1 MLNVSRCSQRIM
13 HKVRVQHQKL
23 NMPICSLEFSAY
35 CFILAAK
42 SYSLHPQA
50 VYCSFTLGK
59 KQLLLTFP
67 VKGAWRATWPTQH
80 SCLRE
85 GQLCSSPRPP
95 GMWWEHQHQAHTETT
110 KFSCLQSSIP
120 SLTYI
125 KCSTFCLL
133 SCQDYPGLNVFILC
147 ALPNLFRMGLYIDLL
162 QGLSFFLTSFLKL
175 FAPQV
180 SSKCSS
186 ASVFTSILCCNI
198 CEH

>member
-110 KFSCLQSSIP
+110 KFSCLELNSI
-120 SLTYI
+120 LNVHKMLYI
-125 KCSTFCLL
+125 LPPFL
-133 SCQDYPGLNVFILC
+133 PGLSRAECF
-147 ALPNLFRMGLYIDLL
+147 Y
-162 QGLSFFLTSFLKL
+162 
-175 FAPQV
+175 
-180 SSKCSS
+180 
-186 ASVFTSILCCNI
+186 SVCTTQLIQDGFVY
-198 CEH
+198 